1 MSKTLSKSKNK
12 KIVGGNKFNFE
23 EPSFDNN
30 KISIKANEINGS
42 KTVTLIF
49 YEKKKNTQLNI
60 FEDDIKDNINLKIIT
75 SNMTDAKYYEPNI
88 NVDNSK
94 LNKKNIVKDMNNF
107 DTCIIVEFNNI
118 CYIFLYV
125 HTSGNNAIKNFN
137 DNSNT
142 NNLKVLNA
150 LMIANFKE
158 SGLNIN
164 FLNKFVAVVNG
175 FVDGKRPRTDV
186 SDNSSGSLSRTSSSS
201 SMLGFGER
209 SVEGWRVEEGRG
221 GGQGFKAQSKGWSRK
236 KINNYKILNNL
247 ILILSKINKVKNL
260 TKTKA
265 TKPTK
270 PNTTKPKATK
280 PTKPKATKPT
290 KSKATKP
297 TKPKATKSKTT
308 KPKPTKPKATK
319 LKAVKPKPTKPKV
332 TKPKAT
338 KKI

>member
-12 KIVGGNKFNFE
+12 KIVGGNKFNFDNIDVNR
-23 EPSFDNN
+23 DNN
-30 KISIKANEINGS
+30 RISIIANEINGN

-49 YEKKKNTQLNI
+49 YEKKNTQLNI

-88 NVDNSK
+88 NVDNGK

-158 SGLNIN
+158 LGLNIN
-164 FLNKFVAVVNG
+164 FVNKFIAGVKGYIDGQKNEIKKIIEKKAAVKIQAVARGVAVRQRLKNIE
-175 FVDGKRPRTDV
+175 
-186 SDNSSGSLSRTSSSS
+186 N
-201 SMLGFGER
+201 
-209 SVEGWRVEEGRG
+209 G
-221 GGQGFKAQSKGWSRK
+221 GGVNNSNKLSK
-236 KINNYKILNNL
+236 KINTNKILNNL
-247 ILILSKINKVKNL
+247 ILKLSKIHNVK
-260 TKTKA
+260 
-265 TKPTK
+265 KPTK
-270 PNTTKPKATK
+270 PKTKVTK
-280 PTKPKATKPT
+280 PTKPKAT
-290 KSKATKP
+290 
-297 TKPKATKSKTT
+297 
-308 KPKPTKPKATK
+308 
-319 LKAVKPKPTKPKV
+319 KPTKPKV